1 METKSRKI
9 SSDYRLEN
17 GLFRIFKSYPNFVRR
32 NFTEHH
38 HTAIEI
44 SYIAEGC
51 GTYRIH
57 GKDVK
62 IKAGDLF
69 IFGTN
74 EVHWIYEISEPMVL
88 LNIQCEPRYIWSPQS
103 GSFDNTLL
111 DPFFDKNGELIK
123 HIAGD
128 DPLSYQIVEIM
139 KKVKTELE
147 NRELGHE
154 TIVRSYFFEILVL
167 LSRKYTKENSA
178 QSVRAGRLGDMEQAL
193 RFIDENIT
201 SPISLDEIAQ
211 SANMSRTYFCT
222 VFKKLNG
229 LSPWE
234 YIGLKRIQ
242 MAKKLL
248 ETSSKSILEISLE
261 CGFNNISHFNRAF
274 KGATGRKPSE
284 YRSKFK

>member
-1 METKSRKI
+1 MEAEQRRI
-9 SSDYRLEN
+9 SADYRLEN
-17 GLFRIFKSYPNFVRR
+17 GLFRIFESNPTFVRR

-44 SYIAEGC
+44 SYISAGH
-51 GTYRIH
+51 GMYRIQ
-57 GKDVK
+57 GNDVE
-62 IKAGDLF
+62 INAGDIF

-88 LNIQCEPRYIWSPQS
+88 LNIQCEPRYIWSPQ
-103 GSFDNTLL
+103 GGGFDNSLL
-111 DPFFDKNGELIK
+111 DPLFNRAKLPK
-123 HIAGD
+123 HIDAN
-128 DPLSYQIVEIM
+128 DPLAPQIAEII
-139 KKVKTELE
+139 KKVKNELASKKS
-147 NRELGHE
+147 GHE
-154 TIVRSYFFEILVL
+154 IMARSYLFEILVL
-167 LSRKYTKENSA
+167 LSRRYNNENQA
-178 QSVRAGRLGDMEQAL
+178 QSMRIGRLNDMEAAL
-193 RFIDENIT
+193 RFIDEHIT
-201 SPISLDEIAQ
+201 SPISLDEIAL

-248 ETSSKSILEISLE
+248 ESTRKSILEISLE

-274 KGATGRKPSE
+274 KSVTGRKPSE
-284 YRSKFK
+284 YRSKFI

>member
-1 METKSRKI
+1 METQARKI
-9 SSDYRLEN
+9 SADYRVEN
-17 GLFRIFKSYPNFVRR
+17 GLFRIFESNPTFVRR

-44 SYIAEGC
+44 SYIAAGR
-51 GTYRIH
+51 GMYRIH
-57 GKDVK
+57 GQDVE
-62 IKAGDLF
+62 INTGDIFL
-69 IFGTN
+69 FGTN

-103 GSFDNTLL
+103 GGFDNSLL
-111 DPFFDKNGELIK
+111 DPFFNRADILKRIEASN
-123 HIAGD
+123 
-128 DPLSYQIVEIM
+128 PLSSQIAEIIQKVKKELAEKKSGHEIM
-139 KKVKTELE
+139 SRAYL
-147 NRELGHE
+147 
-154 TIVRSYFFEILVL
+154 FEILVL
-167 LSRKYTKENSA
+167 LSRLYNQESPA
-178 QSVRAGRLGDMEQAL
+178 QSIRVGRLNDMEAAL

-201 SPISLDEIAQ
+201 SPISLDEIALN
-211 SANMSRTYFCT
+211 ANMSRTYFCT

-242 MAKKLL
+242 MARKLL
-248 ETSSKSILEISLE
+248 EKSSKSILEISFE

-274 KGATGRKPSE
+274 KSATGRKPSE

>member
-1 METKSRKI
+1 MENQTRVI
-9 SSDYRLEN
+9 SVDYKLEN
-17 GLFRIFKSYPNFVRR
+17 GLFRLFESNPTFVRR

-44 SYIAEGC
+44 SYIAAGS
-51 GTYRIH
+51 GMYRIH
-57 GKDVK
+57 GKDVR
-62 IKAGDLF
+62 IKAGDIF

-74 EVHWIYEISEPMVL
+74 EVHWIYEICEPMVL

-103 GSFDNTLL
+103 GSFDNALL
-111 DPFFDKNGELIK
+111 DPFFNRGKDILK
-123 HIAGD
+123 HIEATD
-128 DPLSYQIVEIM
+128 TLSTEIAAIIQ
-139 KKVKTELE
+139 KVKKELAE
-147 NRELGHE
+147 RKSGHE
-154 TIVRSYFFEILVL
+154 LMTRSYLFQLLVL
-167 LSRKYTKENSA
+167 LSRRYNKEPPV
-178 QSVRAGRLGDMEQAL
+178 QSVRVGRLNDMEAAL

-201 SPISLDEIAQ
+201 APISLDEIAHN
-211 SANMSRTYFCT
+211 ANMSRTYFCT

-242 MAKKLL
+242 MARRLL
-248 ETSSKSILEISLE
+248 EKSSKSILEISLE

-274 KGATGRKPSE
+274 KNATGRKPSE

>member
-1 METKSRKI
+1 METQARKI
-9 SSDYRLEN
+9 SADYRLEN
-17 GLFRIFKSYPNFVRR
+17 GLFRIFESNPTFVRR

-44 SYIAEGC
+44 SYIAAGK
-51 GTYRIH
+51 GMYRIH
-57 GKDVK
+57 GKDVE
-62 IKAGDLF
+62 IHTGDLF

-103 GSFDNTLL
+103 GGFDNSLL
-111 DPFFDKNGELIK
+111 DPFFNRADDVKRIE
-123 HIAGD
+123 AS
-128 DPLSYQIVEIM
+128 DPLSSQITEII
-139 KKVKTELE
+139 KKVKSELSQKKS
-147 NRELGHE
+147 GHD
-154 TIVRSYFFEILVL
+154 IMARSYLFEILVL
-167 LSRKYTKENSA
+167 LSRRYSKETTA
-178 QSVRAGRLGDMEQAL
+178 QNVRVGRLNDMEAAL
-193 RFIDENIT
+193 RFIDENIA
-201 SPISLDEIAQ
+201 SPISLDEIALN
-211 SANMSRTYFCT
+211 ANMSRTYFCT

-242 MAKKLL
+242 MAKKML
-248 ETSSKSILEISLE
+248 ENTSKSILEISFE

-274 KGATGRKPSE
+274 KSATGRKPSE

>member
-1 METKSRKI
+1 MKTEARKI

-17 GLFRIFKSYPNFVRR
+17 GLFRIFESNPTFVRR

-44 SYIAEGC
+44 SYISAGR
-51 GTYRIH
+51 GMYRIH
-57 GKDVK
+57 GKDVE
-62 IKAGDLF
+62 ITPGDVF

-103 GSFDNTLL
+103 GGFDNSLL
-111 DPFFDKNGELIK
+111 DPFFNRADDVKQIKASEPLASQIAEIIQKVKAELSFPQSG
-123 HIAGD
+123 H
-128 DPLSYQIVEIM
+128 EIM
-139 KKVKTELE
+139 ARAYL
-147 NRELGHE
+147 
-154 TIVRSYFFEILVL
+154 FEILVL
-167 LSRKYTKENSA
+167 LSRRYNKETPVQN
-178 QSVRAGRLGDMEQAL
+178 VRVGRLNDMEAAL

-201 SPISLDEIAQ
+201 SPISLDEIAIN
-211 SANMSRTYFCT
+211 ANMSRTYFCT

-242 MAKKLL
+242 MARKLL
-248 ETSSKSILEISLE
+248 EKSSKSILEISLE

-274 KGATGRKPSE
+274 KNATGRKPSE

>member
-1 METKSRKI
+1 MKTETRKI
-9 SSDYRLEN
+9 TSDYSLEN
-17 GLFRIFKSYPNFVRR
+17 GLFRIYESNPTFVRR

-44 SYIAEGC
+44 SYIAEGH
-51 GTYRIH
+51 GMYRIH
-57 GKDVK
+57 GEDVEINK
-62 IKAGDLF
+62 GDVF

-74 EVHWIYEISEPMVL
+74 EVHWIYEINEPMVL

-103 GSFDNTLL
+103 GSFDNSLL
-111 DPFFDKNGELIK
+111 DPFFNCTDTLKQTK
-123 HIAGD
+123 AD
-128 DPLSYQIVEIM
+128 DPLSQEISEIM
-139 KKVKTELE
+139 KKVQTELAKK
-147 NRELGHE
+147 RSGHE
-154 TIVRSYFFEILVL
+154 IIVRAYLFEILVL
-167 LSRKYTKENSA
+167 LSRKYNKESA
-178 QSVRAGRLGDMEQAL
+178 VSNVRIGRLNDMEAAL

-201 SPISLDEIAQ
+201 APISLDKIALN
-211 SANMSRTYFCT
+211 ANMSRTYFCT

-242 MAKKLL
+242 MAQKLL
-248 ETSSKSILEISLE
+248 EISQKSILEISLE

-274 KGATGRKPSE
+274 KSATGRKPSE

>member
-1 METKSRKI
+1 METEARRI
-9 SSDYRLEN
+9 SFDSRLEN
-17 GLFRIFKSYPNFVRR
+17 GLFRIYESNPTFVRR

-44 SYIAEGC
+44 SLVVKGK
-51 GTYRIH
+51 GMYRIH
-57 GKDVK
+57 GEDVE
-62 IKAGDLF
+62 ISEGDIF

-74 EVHWIYEISEPMVL
+74 EVHWIYEISEPMQL

-103 GSFDNTLL
+103 GGFDNSLL
-111 DPFFDKNGELIK
+111 DPFFNRADMQKRLS
-123 HIAGD
+123 AA
-128 DPLSYQIVEIM
+128 DPLAPQITEIIKKIRLELSEMKSGHEIM
-139 KKVKTELE
+139 A
-147 NRELGHE
+147 
-154 TIVRSYFFEILVL
+154 RSYLFEILVL
-167 LSRKYTKENSA
+167 LSRKYSKAIPA
-178 QSVRAGRLGDMEQAL
+178 QSIKVGRLNDMEAAF

-201 SPISLDEIAQ
+201 APISLDEIAS

-242 MAKKLL
+242 MARGLL
-248 ETSSKSILEISLE
+248 EKTSKSILDISLE

-274 KGATGRKPSE
+274 KSATGRKPSE
-284 YRSKFK
+284 YRSKLV

>member
-1 METKSRKI
+1 METQARII
-9 SSDYRLEN
+9 SADYRVEN
-17 GLFRIFKSYPNFVRR
+17 GLFRIFESNPTFVRR

-44 SYIAEGC
+44 SYIAAGR
-51 GTYRIH
+51 GMYRIH
-57 GKDVK
+57 GQDVE
-62 IKAGDLF
+62 INTGDIFL
-69 IFGTN
+69 FGTN

-103 GSFDNTLL
+103 GGFDNSLL
-111 DPFFDKNGELIK
+111 DPFFNRADILKRIEASN
-123 HIAGD
+123 
-128 DPLSYQIVEIM
+128 PLSSQIAEIIQKVKKELAEKKSGHEIM
-139 KKVKTELE
+139 A
-147 NRELGHE
+147 
-154 TIVRSYFFEILVL
+154 RSYLFEILVL
-167 LSRKYTKENSA
+167 LSRLYNQESPA
-178 QSVRAGRLGDMEQAL
+178 QSIRVGRLNDMEAAL

-201 SPISLDEIAQ
+201 SPISLDEIALN
-211 SANMSRTYFCT
+211 ANMSRTYFCT

-242 MAKKLL
+242 MARKLL
-248 ETSSKSILEISLE
+248 EKSSKSILEISFE

-274 KGATGRKPSE
+274 KSATGRKPSE